1 MTFCP
6 EDTKKKKKKKGV
18 SMNAL
23 NQRQIGQKYTC
34 WYNRENESEVVLDIS
49 LDRIFWIG
57 IALIIAVFFVCI
69 LVPVASWFIVTST
82 SYCSYR

>member
-1 MTFCP
+1 
-6 EDTKKKKKKKGV
+6 
-18 SMNAL
+18 MNAL